1 MREKNENEV
10 ISEIGQKSEK
20 LTLGPKLGPLNCLNT
35 SLCFSLTQILETKPA
50 LSYCTNILLATTKK
64 TATYLFSVRKKNH
77 RPNISQLHPTAS
89 EKKTLN
95 FVVNS
100 VKKYPGS
107 FEYCQCACK

>member
-1 MREKNENEV
+1 MIMRPSVKL
-10 ISEIGQKSEK
+10 GKDLKK
-20 LTLGPKLGPLNCLNT
+20 LTLGPNLGPLKYFFFVVFFDINIKNKAY
-35 SLCFSLTQILETKPA
+35 SIKFYKHIVS
-50 LSYCTNILLATTKK
+50 SYKNIA
-64 TATYLFSVRKKNH
+64 AYLFSVWKKNH

-100 VKKYPGS
+100 VKKYPGN